1 MSNFI
6 TVSLPNASGIK
17 FGINV
22 DTRILYYTSRE
33 STEWTE
39 VTTNDILSQALVGP
53 AAANKLIITNNIG
66 NNVELINFRLDEK
79 YSAEDFPRAN
89 ALPVERVIRDFVN
102 DVISNYFTKLEVE
115 STYTPL
121 PIEIIDDE
129 SYGTVEMDMVSGGVI
144 YNYNKPISKLTIN
157 QIESSSQKTK
167 INVNVFSDN
176 LYISVPNN
184 IEILNSVPPKNIIKY
199 VITIENNQL
208 GVDYVTLPNS
218 IRPSVGQTGYWIY
231 NSSNVLVSSGL
242 FYKDLSIPSNYRTR
256 VYNYGRLENISSMRI
271 KCFYVYS

>member
-6 TVSLPNASGIK
+6 TISIPNTTGIK

-22 DTRILYYTSRE
+22 DTRILYYTSQE

-39 VTTNDILSQALVGP
+39 LTTPDILSQALVGP

-66 NNVELINFRLDEK
+66 DNVELINFRLDET

-102 DVISNYFTKLEVE
+102 DVISNYFTKLEIE

-121 PIEIIDDE
+121 PIEITDDE

-144 YNYNKPISKLTIN
+144 YTYNKPISKLTIN

-167 INVNVFSDN
+167 ININVFSDK

-184 IEILNSVPPKNIIKY
+184 IEILNSVPPENIIKY

-208 GVDYVTLPNS
+208 GIDYITLPNN

-231 NSSNVLVSSGL
+231 NSSNVVVSSGL
-242 FYKDLSIPSNYRTR
+242 FYKDLSIPSSYRTR

-271 KCFYVYS
+271 KCFYVYL